1 MATVCFLQVEGSL
14 VYTDNAGSGFKVF
27 GRGTDFEPIIGG
39 KYETQLKKE
48 AEEYEKILAA
58 WAAEM
63 PEGLQ
68 DDLDKREAAKFFPND
83 PPALQHASIRASL
96 LAAGLEWGLFY
107 ILFWANVTQ
116 KIVAW
121 ETYPKLVFKGLVFI
135 GALSPVMRVSS
146 LPRRHEP

>member
-1 MATVCFLQVEGSL
+1 LYVATVCYLQVEGSL

-58 WAAEM
+58 WAEEM

-83 PPALQHASIRASL
+83 PPALQRASMQASL
-96 LAAGLEWGLFY
+96 LAAGLERGLFY
-107 ILFWANVTQ
+107 ILF
-116 KIVAW
+116 
-121 ETYPKLVFKGLVFI
+121 
-135 GALSPVMRVSS
+135 
-146 LPRRHEP
+146 